1 MKLSLRIGSVS
12 LDDSGCC
19 MSLDDGG
26 SYASSLAERVVV
38 VDAPA
43 DTFPVAEFD
52 REGLADQT
60 VLLAVEAAI
69 EAALLRPQVEVD
81 AEVDVRGGSA

>member
-1 MKLSLRIGSVS
+1 M
-12 LDDSGCC
+12 
-19 MSLDDGG
+19 
-26 SYASSLAERVVV
+26 

-52 REGLADQT
+52 WEGFADQT
-60 VLLAVEAAI
+60 VLLAIEAAI

-81 AEVDVRGGSA
+81 AEVDVCGGSA

>member
-1 MKLSLRIGSVS
+1 M
-12 LDDSGCC
+12 
-19 MSLDDGG
+19 
-26 SYASSLAERVVV
+26 

-52 REGLADQT
+52 GEGLADQA
-60 VLLAVEAAI
+60 VLLAIEAAV

>member
-1 MKLSLRIGSVS
+1 
-12 LDDSGCC
+12 
-19 MSLDDGG
+19 MSLDDCG
-26 SYASSLAERVVV
+26 SYTSSRAERIVV

-52 REGLADQT
+52 WEGFADQT
-60 VLLAVEAAI
+60 VLLAIEAAI

-81 AEVDVRGGSA
+81 AEVDIGGGSA